1 MVVIIEHRK
10 TFAPIILAIIAFVLW
25 IPSLLCNVI
34 CASAMMEYVIVAVL
48 IAAAAVAAAAV
59 AAVAVFGRSIV
70 AMFNVGG
77 HAAVGDAKKAGD
89 ALTDENGGYRSQI
102 RKNQE
107 EASQFN
113 EKFSNLGER

>member
-1 MVVIIEHRK
+1 MVVIIQHRK

-34 CASAMMEYVIVAVL
+34 CASALMEYVIVAVL
-48 IAAAAVAAAAV
+48 IAAAAV